1 MPVAKLKGANATDVM
16 KSEEGNDS
24 LDTFIR
30 QAMGKEPLLSFPRT
44 NDSPVQWIQLLQ
56 ALDQQDGPGWPLL
69 TPLKVQMQKCDKCSR
84 EFCSSINY
92 RRHIRV
98 HHRLK
103 KLDKDTTKNRNLL
116 GAFWE
121 KLSED
126 EAKEILSFKD
136 VALEEVSGSSIIK
149 SLMALNRKQ
158 GFSPL
163 PQYCL
168 RAGTALLDIIQG
180 RFRYPL
186 SSEELFSILDDASEK
201 TFLCGAAISMQ
212 KYIFDGEAAKTGL
225 ETKNIVACTS
235 FLVEQKLIKA
245 WVADKDAEA
254 LRCQKL
260 LVEEE
265 EAAQRRQAELVERK
279 RQKKLRQKEQRAKEQ
294 RLEEKPDI
302 EEHSDETME
311 EPPAELPC
319 STACSSNSH
328 DVEIQPDPFSSSS
341 EPLQLTYQDEEL
353 LDLENQILYD
363 TGAAGDPCRDYFV
376 ERHTTVPG
384 CNRSRHVGRWHV
396 PPKSQWNHITNG
408 YHGTYRDPKQ
418 AAMVNGNRKWSRKAR
433 VEYATGETLKPR
445 VDREAAMTS
454 QQPDHHAKKREVLIG
469 SISVALGN
477 SSQQDGQADQ
487 QQQVPRKSNNNV
499 QDKHSNRSTV
509 KQQWRPVS
517 RNGTKGQPQDES
529 GSRESPD
536 GSLPPGRSQFS
547 CQAAKAFLAERWK
560 EAMAAEHVKLV
571 LAPEPFKAGKG
582 VQQNGCAV
590 TAESSDVRRGI
601 ELGTRGSEE
610 DMMVDGGAGLK
621 GKFRAKPEKGV
632 KLKYIPKQRTLS

>member
-1 MPVAKLKGANATDVM
+1 MPVAKLKGSNTTDVM
-16 KSEEGNDS
+16 KSEDGNDS

-92 RRHIRV
+92 RRHLRV

-245 WVADKDAEA
+245 WLADKDAEA

-260 LVEEE
+260 LFEEE

-302 EEHSDETME
+302 EEQSDETLE
-311 EPPAELPC
+311 EPSAELPC

-328 DVEIQPDPFSSSS
+328 DVDIQPDPFSSSS
-341 EPLQLTYQDEEL
+341 EPPQLTYQDEEL
-353 LDLENQILYD
+353 FDLESQILYD
-363 TGAAGDPCRDYFV
+363 AGTACDPGRDYYV
-376 ERHTTVPG
+376 ERHTTLQG
-384 CNRSRHVGRWHV
+384 NNRSRHVGRWHM
-396 PPKSQWNHITNG
+396 PPKPQWNHIPNG

-418 AAMVNGNRKWSRKAR
+418 AAMVNGNRKWSRKPR

-445 VDREAAMTS
+445 IERDVPITS

-477 SSQQDGQADQ
+477 SSQQDCQADQ
-487 QQQVPRKSNNNV
+487 QQAPKKSNNI
-499 QDKHSNRSTV
+499 QDKHSNRPTV

-517 RNGTKGQPQDES
+517 RNGNKGQPPDES
-529 GSRESPD
+529 VSRESPD
-536 GSLPPGRSQFS
+536 ESLPPPPGRFQFS
-547 CQAAKAFLAERWK
+547 SQAAKSFLAERWK
-560 EAMAAEHVKLV
+560 EAMATEHVKLV
-571 LAPEPFKAGKG
+571 LAPESLKASNG
-582 VQQNGCAV
+582 VQQNGCSV
-590 TAESSDVRRGI
+590 TAESSDVRRGP

-610 DMMVDGGAGLK
+610 EMVVEAGGGVK
-621 GKFRAKPEKGV
+621 GKFRSKPEKGV